1 MENTHKL
8 VASGKDLES
17 VESDLDVAQVRA
29 GLEGTIFTSV
39 LWGLSFREGGSRV
52 EGTTG
57 WMDDRKAIV
66 FFR

>member
-29 GLEGTIFTSV
+29 GLEETIFTSV
-39 LWGLSFREGGSRV
+39 LWGL
-52 EGTTG
+52 T
-57 WMDDRKAIV
+57 
-66 FFR
+66 